1 MREGAPSVRKDSV
14 LIVDPAAEVRRPATE
29 PRVAAAERRNR
40 TPVRPTGAA
49 GGVRSARLR
58 FMKDVDL
65 GLKSDLFRQALLLT
79 LGVWG
84 LDTLLFALPYL
95 ASGKPPLP
103 GVLASHFL
111 FMGAG
116 ALLSGLVYRRARRTP
131 ESDQAVRFAA
141 LIPSVVGLGVVLAA
155 FDLVIGGHLRA
166 VLDGT
171 HPSVRVAAVR
181 GVSQFLVGAWMFAL
195 LGALYLMMIAVRLTR
210 EGERQL
216 ADARAQALAAE
227 AQASA
232 ARLAAL
238 RYQLNPHFLFNT
250 LNAVSSSVITGRNDE
265 AESMLARLAEFL
277 RLTLAADPEAM
288 IPLEDELAALQAYLE
303 IESVRFRDRLGLE
316 FSCPNDLR
324 GALVPSFILQ
334 PLIENAVKHGV
345 APTSRPVTIRLEAS
359 RDGDDL
365 VVIVEDDGEPA
376 PSARPPNGGM
386 GVGLTNVRQ
395 RLEVLYGA
403 RGVLQAAPR
412 ERGFLVLVRI
422 PLQREAMTEA
432 RAA

>member
-1 MREGAPSVRKDSV
+1 MNDLDAGSRSPLSRPDLSK
-14 LIVDPAAEVRRPATE
+14 PAA
-29 PRVAAAERRNR
+29 
-40 TPVRPTGAA
+40 
-49 GGVRSARLR
+49 
-58 FMKDVDL
+58 M
-65 GLKSDLFRQALLLT
+65 LT
-79 LGVWG
+79 VGVWG
-84 LDTLLFALPYL
+84 LDTLLFSLPYL
-95 ASGKPPLP
+95 AAGKAPPTGMIVSFL
-103 GVLASHFL
+103 L
-111 FMGAG
+111 FMVFG
-116 ALLSGLVYRRARRTP
+116 LFLSVLVYRRAARTEQDAQP
-131 ESDQAVRFAA
+131 VRFAA
-141 LIPSVVGLGVVLAA
+141 LLPTLLAA
-155 FDLVIGGHLRA
+155 AFAMAVFDMLVSGQARL
-166 VLDGT
+166 VLDDA
-171 HPSVRVAAVR
+171 HPTARLIASRFI
-181 GVSQFLVGAWMFAL
+181 SQFMVAGWMFAL
-195 LGALYLMMIAVRLTR
+195 LGSLYLMMIAVRVTR
-210 EGERQL
+210 EREGQL

-250 LNAVSSSVITGRNDE
+250 LNAVSSAVITGRNEE

-277 RLTLAADPEAM
+277 RLTLAADPQAI
-288 IPLEDELAALQAYLE
+288 IPLDDELATLQAYLE

-316 FSCPNDLR
+316 FSCPPELR

-345 APTSRPVTIRLEAS
+345 AQTSHPVTIRLEAS

-365 VVIVEDDGEPA
+365 VVIVEDDGDAVAHP
-376 PSARPPNGGM
+376 GGM

-412 ERGFLVLVRI
+412 ERGFLVLVRL
-422 PLQREAMTEA
+422 PLKLEEQV

>member
-1 MREGAPSVRKDSV
+1 
-14 LIVDPAAEVRRPATE
+14 
-29 PRVAAAERRNR
+29 
-40 TPVRPTGAA
+40 
-49 GGVRSARLR
+49 
-58 FMKDVDL
+58 MKDIDV
-65 GLKSDLFRQALLLT
+65 GLKSELFRQALFLT
-79 LGVWG
+79 LAVWG
-84 LDTLLFALPYL
+84 LDTLLFALPYI
-95 ASGKPPLP
+95 ATGKPPLA

-111 FMGAG
+111 FMGLG
-116 ALLSGLVYRRARRTP
+116 ALLSGLVYVCAARTAREDDRP
-131 ESDQAVRFAA
+131 VRFAV
-141 LIPSVVGLGVVLAA
+141 LVPIVVGLGLVMAA
-155 FDLVIGGHLRA
+155 SDLVIGGHMRA
-166 VLDGT
+166 VLDGA
-171 HPSVRVAAVR
+171 HPTVRVIAAR
-181 GVSQFLVGAWMFAL
+181 SVSQFMVGAWMFAL
-195 LGALYLMMIAVRLTR
+195 LGALYLMMIAVRVTR
-210 EGERQL
+210 ERDQQL

-227 AQASA
+227 SQASA

-250 LNAVSSSVITGRNDE
+250 LNAVSASVITGRNEE

-277 RLTLAADPEAM
+277 RLTLAADPQAM
-288 IPLEDELAALQAYLE
+288 ITLDDELATLQAYLE

-316 FSCPNDLR
+316 FSCPAELR
-324 GALVPSFILQ
+324 GAVVPSFILQ

-365 VVIVEDDGEPA
+365 VVIVEDDGEA
-376 PSARPPNGGM
+376 AAHPSSGM

-412 ERGFLVLVRI
+412 ERGYLVLIRI
-422 PLQREAMTEA
+422 PLKLEAPSRA

>member
-1 MREGAPSVRKDSV
+1 
-14 LIVDPAAEVRRPATE
+14 
-29 PRVAAAERRNR
+29 
-40 TPVRPTGAA
+40 
-49 GGVRSARLR
+49 
-58 FMKDVDL
+58 MKDIDV
-65 GLKSDLFRQALLLT
+65 GLKSELFRQALFLT

-84 LDTLLFALPYL
+84 LDTLLFALPYI
-95 ASGKPPLP
+95 ATGKPPLA

-111 FMGAG
+111 FMGLG
-116 ALLSGLVYRRARRTP
+116 ALLSGLVYVRAARTARDDDRP
-131 ESDQAVRFAA
+131 VRFAV
-141 LIPSVVGLGVVLAA
+141 LVPIVVGLGLVMATS
-155 FDLVIGGHLRA
+155 DLVIGGHMRA
-166 VLDGT
+166 VLDGS
-171 HPSVRVAAVR
+171 HPTLRVIAAR
-181 GVSQFLVGAWMFAL
+181 SVSQFMVGAWMFAL
-195 LGALYLMMIAVRLTR
+195 LGALYLMMIAVRVTR
-210 EGERQL
+210 ERDQQL
-216 ADARAQALAAE
+216 AHARAQALAAE
-227 AQASA
+227 SQASA

-250 LNAVSSSVITGRNDE
+250 LNAVSASVITGRNEE

-277 RLTLAADPEAM
+277 RLTLAADPQAM
-288 IPLEDELAALQAYLE
+288 ITLDDELATLQAYLE

-316 FSCPNDLR
+316 FSCPAELR
-324 GALVPSFILQ
+324 GAVVPSFILQ

-365 VVIVEDDGEPA
+365 VVIVEDDGEA
-376 PSARPPNGGM
+376 AAHPSTGM

-412 ERGFLVLVRI
+412 ERGYLVLIRI
-422 PLQREAMTEA
+422 PLKLETLSRA

>member
-1 MREGAPSVRKDSV
+1 MTAPD
-14 LIVDPAAEVRRPATE
+14 
-29 PRVAAAERRNR
+29 
-40 TPVRPTGAA
+40 A
-49 GGVRSARLR
+49 GSRSPL
-58 FMKDVDL
+58 
-65 GLKSDLFRQALLLT
+65 SRQAAILT

-84 LDTLLFALPYL
+84 LDMLLFGLPYL
-95 ASGKPPLP
+95 AAGKAPPAGMSVSYL
-103 GVLASHFL
+103 L
-111 FMGAG
+111 FMI
-116 ALLSGLVYRRARRTP
+116 SGLFLSVLIYRRAARTP
-131 ESDQAVRFAA
+131 NDARTVRFTA
-141 LIPSVVGLGVVLAA
+141 LLPTLLAA
-155 FDLVIGGHLRA
+155 AAVMAVFDLVAGGQVRA
-166 VLDGT
+166 VLDGAN
-171 HPSVRVAAVR
+171 PNVRALASR
-181 GVSQFLVGAWMFAL
+181 FVSQFLVAAWMFAL
-195 LGALYLMMIAVRLTR
+195 LGALYLMMIAVRVTR
-210 EGERQL
+210 ERERQL

-250 LNAVSSSVITGRNDE
+250 LNAVSASVITGRNDE

-277 RLTLAADPEAM
+277 RLTLAADPQAI
-288 IPLEDELAALQAYLE
+288 IPLEDELATLQAYLE
-303 IESVRFRDRLGLE
+303 IESVRFRDRLGVE

-324 GALVPSFILQ
+324 GALVPSFVLQ

-365 VVIVEDDGEPA
+365 VVIIEDDGEA
-376 PSARPPNGGM
+376 PNPVGAQAAGGM

-412 ERGFLVLVRI
+412 ERGFLVLIRI
-422 PLQREAMTEA
+422 PLTLETQA

>member
-1 MREGAPSVRKDSV
+1 
-14 LIVDPAAEVRRPATE
+14 
-29 PRVAAAERRNR
+29 
-40 TPVRPTGAA
+40 
-49 GGVRSARLR
+49 
-58 FMKDVDL
+58 MKDVDL

-111 FMGAG
+111 FMGLG
-116 ALLSGLVYRRARRTP
+116 ALLSGLVYLRAKRTL
-131 ESDQAVRFAA
+131 EGDQAVRFAA
-141 LIPSVVGLGVVLAA
+141 VAPAVIGLGVVLAA
-155 FDLVIGGHLRA
+155 LDMVIGGFLRA
-166 VLDGT
+166 MLDGA
-171 HPSVRVAAVR
+171 HPPIRVVATR
-181 GVSQFLVGAWMFAL
+181 SVSQFLVGAWMFAL
-195 LGALYLMMIAVRLTR
+195 LGALYLMMIALRVTR
-210 EGERQL
+210 ERERQL

-288 IPLEDELAALQAYLE
+288 IPLDDELATLQAYLE

-316 FSCPNDLR
+316 FSCPNELR

-376 PSARPPNGGM
+376 QPGALPTGGT

-412 ERGFLVLVRI
+412 ERGYLVLVRI
-422 PLQREAMTEA
+422 PLKLETTMRA

>member
-1 MREGAPSVRKDSV
+1 
-14 LIVDPAAEVRRPATE
+14 
-29 PRVAAAERRNR
+29 
-40 TPVRPTGAA
+40 
-49 GGVRSARLR
+49 
-58 FMKDVDL
+58 MKDIDV
-65 GLKSDLFRQALLLT
+65 GLKSELFRQALLLT
-79 LGVWG
+79 LAVWG
-84 LDTLLFALPYL
+84 LDTLLFALPYI
-95 ASGKPPLP
+95 ATGKPPLA

-111 FMGAG
+111 FMGLG
-116 ALLSGLVYRRARRTP
+116 ALLSGLVYVRAARTARDDDRP
-131 ESDQAVRFAA
+131 VRFAV
-141 LIPSVVGLGVVLAA
+141 LVPIVVGLGLVMAA
-155 FDLVIGGHLRA
+155 SDLVIGGHMRS
-166 VLDGT
+166 VLDGA
-171 HPSVRVAAVR
+171 HPTVRVIAAR
-181 GVSQFLVGAWMFAL
+181 SVSQFMVGAWMFAL
-195 LGALYLMMIAVRLTR
+195 LGALYLMMIAVRVTR
-210 EGERQL
+210 ERDQQL

-227 AQASA
+227 SQASA

-250 LNAVSSSVITGRNDE
+250 LNAVSASVITGRNEE

-277 RLTLAADPEAM
+277 RLTLAADPQAM
-288 IPLEDELAALQAYLE
+288 ISLDDELATLQAYLE

-316 FSCPNDLR
+316 FSCPAELR
-324 GALVPSFILQ
+324 GAVVPSFILQ

-365 VVIVEDDGEPA
+365 VVIVEDDGEA
-376 PSARPPNGGM
+376 AAHPSSGM

-412 ERGFLVLVRI
+412 ERGYLVLIRI
-422 PLQREAMTEA
+422 PLKLETLSRA

>member
-1 MREGAPSVRKDSV
+1 M
-14 LIVDPAAEVRRPATE
+14 VDLAAQVRRPATE
-29 PRVAAAERRNR
+29 AREAAAERRNPP
-40 TPVRPTGAA
+40 PVRPAGAA

-58 FMKDVDL
+58 FMRDVDV
-65 GLKSDLFRQALLLT
+65 GLESDLFRQALLLT

-84 LDTLLFALPYL
+84 LDSLLFALPYL
-95 ASGKPPLP
+95 ASGKPPPP

-111 FMGAG
+111 FMGLG
-116 ALLSGLVYRRARRTP
+116 ALLSGLVYRRAGRTP
-131 ESDQAVRFAA
+131 QSDQAVRFVA
-141 LIPSVVGLGVVLAA
+141 LVPTVVGLGVVLAA
-155 FDLVIGGHLRA
+155 SDLVIGGHLRS

-171 HPSVRVAAVR
+171 HPSARVVAAR

-195 LGALYLMMIAVRLTR
+195 LGALYLMMIAVRVTR
-210 EGERQL
+210 ERERQL

-250 LNAVSSSVITGRNDE
+250 LNAVSASVITGRNDE

-288 IPLEDELAALQAYLE
+288 IPLEDELATLQAYLE
-303 IESVRFRDRLGLE
+303 IESVRFRDRLGLA
-316 FSCPNDLR
+316 FSCPDDLR

-345 APTSRPVTIRLEAS
+345 APNSRPVTIRLEVS

-376 PSARPPNGGM
+376 PPGALPTGGM

-395 RLEVLYGA
+395 RLEVLYGP

-422 PLQREAMTEA
+422 PLKLEAMTGA

>member
-1 MREGAPSVRKDSV
+1 
-14 LIVDPAAEVRRPATE
+14 
-29 PRVAAAERRNR
+29 
-40 TPVRPTGAA
+40 
-49 GGVRSARLR
+49 
-58 FMKDVDL
+58 MKDIDV
-65 GLKSDLFRQALLLT
+65 GLKSELFRQALFLT
-79 LGVWG
+79 LAVWG
-84 LDTLLFALPYL
+84 LDTLLFALPHI
-95 ASGKPPLP
+95 ATGKPPLA

-111 FMGAG
+111 FMGLG
-116 ALLSGLVYRRARRTP
+116 ALLSGLVYVRAARTARDDDRP
-131 ESDQAVRFAA
+131 VRFAV
-141 LIPSVVGLGVVLAA
+141 LGPIVVGLGLVMAA
-155 FDLVIGGHLRA
+155 SDLVIGGHMRS

-171 HPSVRVAAVR
+171 HPTVRVIAAR
-181 GVSQFLVGAWMFAL
+181 SVSQFMVGAWMFAL
-195 LGALYLMMIAVRLTR
+195 LGALYLMMIAVRVTR
-210 EGERQL
+210 ERDQQL

-227 AQASA
+227 SQASA

-250 LNAVSSSVITGRNDE
+250 LNAVSASVITGRNEE

-277 RLTLAADPEAM
+277 RLTLAADPQAM
-288 IPLEDELAALQAYLE
+288 ITLDDELATLQAYLE

-316 FSCPNDLR
+316 FSCPAELR
-324 GALVPSFILQ
+324 GAVVPSFILQ

-365 VVIVEDDGEPA
+365 VVIVEDDGEA
-376 PSARPPNGGM
+376 AAHPSTGM

-412 ERGFLVLVRI
+412 ERGYLVLIRI
-422 PLQREAMTEA
+422 PLKLESLTRA

>member
-1 MREGAPSVRKDSV
+1 
-14 LIVDPAAEVRRPATE
+14 
-29 PRVAAAERRNR
+29 
-40 TPVRPTGAA
+40 
-49 GGVRSARLR
+49 
-58 FMKDVDL
+58 MKDVDV

-111 FMGAG
+111 FMGLG
-116 ALLSGLVYRRARRTP
+116 ALLSGLVYVRARRTLEAEQP
-131 ESDQAVRFAA
+131 VRFAVLA
-141 LIPSVVGLGVVLAA
+141 PAVVGLG
-155 FDLVIGGHLRA
+155 LVIAVSDMLVGGQLRA

-171 HPSVRVAAVR
+171 HPPARVMATRA
-181 GVSQFLVGAWMFAL
+181 VSQFLVGAWMFAL
-195 LGALYLMMIAVRLTR
+195 LGALYLMMIAVRVTR
-210 EGERQL
+210 ERERQL
-216 ADARAQALAAE
+216 VDARAQALAAE

-250 LNAVSSSVITGRNDE
+250 LNAVSSAVITGRNDE

-288 IPLEDELAALQAYLE
+288 IPLDDELATLQAYLE

-316 FSCPNDLR
+316 FSCPNELR
-324 GALVPSFILQ
+324 AALVPSFILQ

-365 VVIVEDDGEPA
+365 VVIVEDDGEAPA
-376 PSARPPNGGM
+376 HQAGGQKTEGM

-395 RLEVLYGA
+395 RLEVLYGP

-422 PLQREAMTEA
+422 PLRLETATGAGVTGA

>member
-1 MREGAPSVRKDSV
+1 
-14 LIVDPAAEVRRPATE
+14 
-29 PRVAAAERRNR
+29 
-40 TPVRPTGAA
+40 
-49 GGVRSARLR
+49 
-58 FMKDVDL
+58 MKDVDV

-116 ALLSGLVYRRARRTP
+116 ALLSGLVYLRARRTL
-131 ESDQAVRFAA
+131 EKGEAVRFVA
-141 LIPSVVGLGVVLAA
+141 LAPAVVGLGLVLAA
-155 FDLVIGGHLRA
+155 SDIVIGGHLRA
-166 VLDGT
+166 ILDGT
-171 HPSVRVAAVR
+171 HPPLRAVAAR
-181 GVSQFLVGAWMFAL
+181 SVSQFLVAAWMFAL
-195 LGALYLMMIAVRLTR
+195 LGALYLMMIALRVTR
-210 EGERQL
+210 ERERQL

-288 IPLEDELAALQAYLE
+288 IPLEDELATLQAYLE
-303 IESVRFRDRLGLE
+303 IESVRFRDRLGLA
-316 FSCPNDLR
+316 FSCPNELR
-324 GALVPSFILQ
+324 GALVPSFMLQ

-345 APTSRPVTIRLEAS
+345 APTSRPVTIRLEVS

-376 PSARPPNGGM
+376 RPGALPTGGM

-403 RGVLQAAPR
+403 CGVLQAAPR
-412 ERGFLVLVRI
+412 ERGFLVLVRV
-422 PLQREAMTEA
+422 PLKLETTAGTKVMGA

>member
-1 MREGAPSVRKDSV
+1 MTAPD
-14 LIVDPAAEVRRPATE
+14 
-29 PRVAAAERRNR
+29 
-40 TPVRPTGAA
+40 A
-49 GGVRSARLR
+49 GSRSSPL
-58 FMKDVDL
+58 
-65 GLKSDLFRQALLLT
+65 SRQAAILT

-84 LDTLLFALPYL
+84 LDMLLFGLPSL
-95 ASGKPPLP
+95 AAGKPPLA
-103 GVLASHFL
+103 GVTASYVL
-111 FMGAG
+111 FAALGL
-116 ALLSGLVYRRARRTP
+116 LLSILVYRRAGQTTR
-131 ESDQAVRFAA
+131 EDGAIRFAA
-141 LIPSVVGLGVVLAA
+141 LVPTVLGLAAVIAA
-155 FDLVIGGHLRA
+155 FDMVVGGPVRA
-166 VLDGT
+166 MLDGA
-171 HPSVRVAAVR
+171 HPTGRAIAAR
-181 GVSQFLVGAWMFAL
+181 AASQFLMAAWMFAL
-195 LGALYLMMIAVRLTR
+195 LGALYLMMIALRVTHER
-210 EGERQL
+210 ERQL

-250 LNAVSSSVITGRNDE
+250 LNAVSASVITGRNDE

-277 RLTLAADPEAM
+277 RLTLAADPQAI
-288 IPLEDELAALQAYLE
+288 IPLEDELATLQAYLE
-303 IESVRFRDRLGLE
+303 IESVRFRDRLGVE

-324 GALVPSFILQ
+324 GALVPSFVLQ

-365 VVIVEDDGEPA
+365 VVIIEDDGEA
-376 PSARPPNGGM
+376 PNPVGAQAASGM

-403 RGVLQAAPR
+403 RGVLQATPR
-412 ERGFLVLVRI
+412 ERGFLVLIRI
-422 PLQREAMTEA
+422 PLTLETQA